1 MDFVPNVPKNLIR
14 PEFCVDS
21 CWFYEDAASQL
32 FFYGPKSV
40 CVISSICLSIYTA
53 LKIVRYE
60 KNTVRHLR
68 DSQSRFYNDN
78 KRWFVHKHFYINVN
92 LV

>member
-14 PEFCVDS
+14 PEFCVYS
-21 CWFYEDAASQL
+21 PWFYEDAASRL
-32 FFYGPKSV
+32 YFYGPVSI

-60 KNTVRHLR
+60 KDTARHLR
-68 DSQSRFYNDN
+68 DSESRFYNDN
-78 KRWFVHKHFYINVN
+78 KRWFVHKHFYINV
-92 LV
+92 